1 MFSIRC
7 KYSKGIG
14 VKSPTGNLMLNIQLV
29 YLIIILTFSNFF
41 QSLEHCIGDFLD
53 NCDENDD
60 HDISFQ
66 GTNLLGVLSTKPLKV
81 MEFQLR
87 LYNRAKPL
95 K

>member
-29 YLIIILTFSNFF
+29 YLIIIQTFSNFF

-66 GTNLLGVLSTKPLKV
+66 GTNLLRGIVNTTVRRYGISI
-81 MEFQLR
+81 
-87 LYNRAKPL
+87 
-95 K
+95 

>member
-66 GTNLLGVLSTKPLKV
+66 GTNLSRGIVNKTVRRYGISIC
-81 MEFQLR
+81 
-87 LYNRAKPL
+87 LYL
-95 K
+95 FFSQ